1 MPPCIASDPGGQSG
15 RLSYDRRKFSP
26 VLPITLHSRL
36 ENRYAAPNA
45 DARAMNDPD
54 SGASLRAA
62 FRRRRAADRTP
73 WLVWPAYAVLAAL
86 ALGYVIVELMGIEWD
101 WLDGWG
107 VNCFE
112 IVAGAL
118 CIYRAATVARGRA
131 IPLLLGLGLWFWAAG
146 DTVLTVQSDPPSPS
160 LADAFYVA
168 FYPVTYVGLML
179 LLRRNVK
186 RISLAA
192 WLDGGVAGLGAA
204 ALCATFAFEDVF
216 HHVAG
221 SAGETGAGVAV
232 NLAYPVGDV
241 LLLGL
246 VVGGAAIVSG
256 RRKLPWLMLAA
267 GYALITVGDMFNLLG
282 TGSFI
287 GGFAD
292 AVAWPLSILLVSV
305 SVWVESPTVRPSLS
319 DEPPGFAL
327 PALAAVSALVILFVG
342 SLEHVGRVSL
352 GLAVA
357 TLVVA
362 GMRSALSLVGLR
374 SLTEQRRRESVTDL
388 LTGLGNRRALFQLLD
403 GVIAEQPESDAPAR
417 GLAFMFVDL
426 DRFKEV
432 NDSFGHP
439 AGDELLRQLG
449 TRLEDSLRSSDLVVR
464 LGGDEFAVVLLD
476 AGTDYAATVASR
488 LIARIEEPFVVDA
501 VRVQISASIGIAVLP
516 DDATDAGDLVRC
528 ADLAMYRAKLGGK
541 PFAIYQ
547 EDLDGAANRMQLVE
561 ELRAAIAQRE
571 LQLYYQ
577 PQIDLANRQIAS
589 VEALVRWIHPRLGFV
604 PPLEFIGLAEDA
616 GLMAA
621 LTAFVL
627 DQALAQCARW
637 RTGGRSVAV
646 AVNISATDLLDPA
659 FPALVAELLARHRLP
674 ADALILE
681 ITETTAIADFARSQL
696 AIQQLHDLGLIVSV
710 DDFGAGFTS
719 LAYLGSLAVKE
730 LKLDRSFI
738 TRLAEAQE
746 GRDVALVRATVE
758 LAHAL
763 GLRVVAEGVEDESCL
778 ALLAELGCDLVQG
791 YVISKPKPADEL
803 ELGPPALRVLRA
815 A

>member
-1 MPPCIASDPGGQSG
+1 MSRTPETRRELNDDAASGT
-15 RLSYDRRKFSP
+15 
-26 VLPITLHSRL
+26 V
-36 ENRYAAPNA
+36 
-45 DARAMNDPD
+45 
-54 SGASLRAA
+54 LRAV
-62 FRRRRAADRTP
+62 FRRRRSGDRTP
-73 WLVWPAYAVLAAL
+73 AFVWLVYGLLAAL

-107 VNCFE
+107 VNGFE
-112 IVAGAL
+112 IAAGAV
-118 CIYRAATVARGRA
+118 CIYRAATMTRGRA
-131 IPLLLGLGLWFWAAG
+131 IPVLLGVGLWCWAAG
-146 DTVLTVQSDPPSPS
+146 DIVLTVQSDPPSPS
-160 LADAFYVA
+160 LADAFYVV

-186 RISLAA
+186 RISLAG

-204 ALCATFAFEDVF
+204 ALCATFAFQDVL
-216 HHVAG
+216 HHASG
-221 SAGETGAGVAV
+221 SAAGVAV

-256 RRKLPWLMLAA
+256 RRKVPWLLLAA
-267 GYALITVGDMFNLLG
+267 GYALITVGDMFNVLG
-282 TGSFI
+282 TGSFV
-287 GGFAD
+287 GNFAD
-292 AVAWPLSILLVSV
+292 AIAWPLSILLVSV
-305 SVWVESPTVRPSLS
+305 AVWVQSPGVRPSLS

-327 PALAAVSALVILFVG
+327 PALAAASALVILFAG
-342 SLEHVGRVSL
+342 SFEYVGRVSL

-362 GMRSALSLVGLR
+362 GVRSALSLVGLR
-374 SLTEQRRRESVTDL
+374 SLTEQRRRESVTDV
-388 LTGLGNRRALFQLLD
+388 LTGLGNRRALFQLLE
-403 GVIAEQPESDAPAR
+403 GVLAEHRDPDAPAR
-417 GLAFMFVDL
+417 SLAFMFLDL

-439 AGDELLRQLG
+439 AGDDLLRQLG
-449 TRLEDSLRSSDLVVR
+449 ARLKESLRGSDLVVR
-464 LGGDEFAVVLLD
+464 LGGDEFVVALLD

-488 LIARIEEPFVVDA
+488 LIARIEEPFVLDA

-528 ADLAMYRAKLGGK
+528 ADLAMYRAKLAGK
-541 PFAIYQ
+541 AFAIYQ

-561 ELRAAIAQRE
+561 ELRTAIEQRE

-577 PQIDLANRQIAS
+577 PQLHLGTRQIGS

-604 PPLEFIGLAEDA
+604 PPLEFIALAEDA
-616 GLMAA
+616 GLMGA

-627 DQALAQCARW
+627 DQALAQCGRW
-637 RTGGRSVAV
+637 RTGGRAVAV
-646 AVNISATDLLDPA
+646 AVNISTSDLLDPA
-659 FPALVAELLARHRLP
+659 FPALVSELLSRHALP

-681 ITETTAIADFARSQL
+681 MTETTAIADFARSQL
-696 AIQQLHDLGLIVSV
+696 AIQQLHDLGLVVSV

-738 TRLAEAQE
+738 TRLAEARE

-758 LAHAL
+758 LAHAI

-778 ALLAELGCDLVQG
+778 ALLTGVGCDLVQG
-791 YVISKPKPADEL
+791 YLISKPKPAHEVEL
-803 ELGPPALRVLRA
+803 APQALRLA